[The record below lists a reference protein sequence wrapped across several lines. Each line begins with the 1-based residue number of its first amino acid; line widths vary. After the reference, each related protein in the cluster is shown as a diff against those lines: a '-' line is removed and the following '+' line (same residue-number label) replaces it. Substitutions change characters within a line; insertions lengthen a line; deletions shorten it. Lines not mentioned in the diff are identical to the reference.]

1 MKLYLK
7 KYLENRPKLYSSRHR
22 YWRRAAVRTKIILQ
36 KHLTKDILALYQSE
50 GYPNITK
57 LSFKQL

>member
-1 MKLYLK
+1 MNSYQVNLK
-7 KYLENRPKLYSSRHR
+7 MYSTRHK
-22 YWRRAAVRTKIILQ
+22 YWRHAPVRTKIILQ